1 MDDLKVE
8 IVFVFEFWKEL
19 ELKYEVEVI
28 NYKIKFEML
37 EKEKNVVL
45 DRMVEL

>member
-1 MDDLKVE
+1 MEDLKVE
-8 IVFVFEFWKEL
+8 IVVVFEFRKEF
-19 ELKYEVEVI
+19 EFKYEVEII

-45 DRMVEL
+45 DRMAEF